1 MGSKMLPYDEHTPMD
16 DLQQMQLLVGQG
28 AMTCRVT
35 EAALLGGEALGMDRN
50 AIVAVVLSLEP
61 GDFYK
66 TMEADLCPGLWQ
78 DVYHCRVNELEL
90 YIKLQVDHTGRAVVI
105 QFKRR

>member
-1 MGSKMLPYDEHTPMD
+1 
-16 DLQQMQLLVGQG
+16 
-28 AMTCRVT
+28 
-35 EAALLGGEALGMDRN
+35 MDRN

-66 TMEADLCPGLWQ
+66 TMEADLSPGLWQ
-78 DVYHCRVNELEL
+78 DVYRRCVDEREL